1 MFGNNPLTNNSAPKK
16 KILLAED
23 DVSVRRF
30 IEVILQRANYEVL
43 TAEDGL
49 SAMQIALEHQVRAVV
64 ADAIMP
70 NLTGY
75 DLCRILR
82 ENPDYQNTPFIILS
96 GIENTVENHLAD
108 AYLLKGN
115 DLKEKLLKTLEDILL
130 LHKPLKN

>member
-49 SAMQIALEHQVRAVV
+49 SAMQIALEHRVRAVV

-82 ENPDYQNTPFIILS
+82 ENPDYQNIPFIILS

-115 DLKEKLLKTLEDILL
+115 DLKEKLLETLEDILL

>member
-30 IEVILQRANYEVL
+30 IEVILQRADYEVL

-49 SAMQIALEHQVRAVV
+49 SAMQIALEHELQAIVT
-64 ADAIMP
+64 DAIMP

-82 ENPDYQNTPFIILS
+82 ENPVYQNIPFIILS
-96 GIENTVENHLAD
+96 GIENKTENHLAD
-108 AYLLKGN
+108 AYLFKGN
-115 DLKEKLLKTLEDILL
+115 DLKDRLLETLDKFLITY
-130 LHKPLKN
+130 KSLKN